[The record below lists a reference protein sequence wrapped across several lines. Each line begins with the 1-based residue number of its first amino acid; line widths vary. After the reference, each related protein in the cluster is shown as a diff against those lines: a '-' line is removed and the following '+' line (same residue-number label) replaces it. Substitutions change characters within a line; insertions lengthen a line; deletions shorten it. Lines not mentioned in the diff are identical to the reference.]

1 MEILF
6 ECMVCSLIITNKKI
20 LDTIL
25 FLVYT
30 ITCKENYFTG
40 GAFMELGKKQKDNDE
55 LAHILE
61 MSLLYDFYGAL
72 LKEHKRQIF
81 EDYILNDYSL
91 GEIAAE
97 QGISRQGVHDIV
109 KRCSKELEHYEDS
122 LHLVEKFQK
131 TKENVNEIHA
141 VAMRVR
147 ETKNIEEIEKIETLS
162 NQILEVL

>member
-1 MEILF
+1 M
-6 ECMVCSLIITNKKI
+6 
-20 LDTIL
+20 LDTFFSI
-25 FLVYT
+25 VYT
-30 ITCKENYFTG
+30 ITCKEKCFTG
-40 GAFMELGKKQKDNDE
+40 GAFMELRKKQKDNDT

-91 GEIAAE
+91 REIALE
-97 QGISRQGVHDIV
+97 QGMSRQGVHDIV
-109 KRCSKELEHYEDS
+109 KRCSKELEYYEER

-147 ETKNIEEIEKIETLS
+147 ETKDIEEIKKIEALS
-162 NQILEVL
+162 SQILEVL

>member
-1 MEILF
+1 ME
-6 ECMVCSLIITNKKI
+6 MNKK
-20 LDTIL
+20 
-25 FLVYT
+25 
-30 ITCKENYFTG
+30 
-40 GAFMELGKKQKDNDE
+40 KDNDA

-61 MSLLYDFYGAL
+61 MSLLYDFYGPL